1 MTYPRPIL
9 TTPTTQVIQLLSLG
23 WPINKLLPHVKVD
36 HEFECM
42 GQYNGV
48 LERPEIF
55 ITPLC
60 PESKIEKVITHE
72 IIHWV
77 LHKIMGEDT
86 SMLFDRVSFKNKL

>member
-1 MTYPRPIL
+1 MTYPRPML
-9 TTPTTQVIQLLSLG
+9 ETPTTQLQELLRLG
-23 WPINKLLPHVKVD
+23 WHPKQVIPTITR
-36 HEFECM
+36 EYECM
-42 GQYNGV
+42 GEYNGV

-55 ITPLC
+55 ITPKC

-86 SMLFDRVSFKNKL
+86 SMLFDRIKL